1 LVFSELIIPGNE
13 TNSFSYSLDFL
24 DENFINNFK
33 PGEYKLNAFLLGGYS
48 DTASAGFELVSQE

>member
-13 TNSFSYSLDFL
+13 TNSFSLDFL